1 MFTNI
6 DAVFKIESHNLRPMH
21 INYMQQSLTLA
32 LFAIRSLYSPFAFA
46 NVFVDLLGVPV
57 VTDDSASWTINT
69 HRGFTTVEQ
78 LAEPLPRLSDTFE
91 SEIDLFLAALR
102 DISNGNRNIS
112 ASYTITKANTFETE
126 EEQIQYDREK
136 KNG

>member
-46 NVFVDLLGVPV
+46 NVFVDLLGVPKI
-57 VTDDSASWTINT
+57 TDDSASWTINT
-69 HRGFTTVEQ
+69 HRGFTPAEQ
-78 LAEPLPRLSDTFE
+78 LADTLPNLSDTFH
-91 SEIDLFLAALR
+91 SKIDSFLMALC
-102 DISNGNRNIS
+102 DITNGDRRVH
-112 ASYTITKANTFETE
+112 ASCTTTATNTFENDE
-126 EEQIQYDREK
+126 EKIQFERESPR
-136 KNG
+136 